1 MFLAVVTQTTIYLG
15 ILGIFIAVPG
25 LQTHPIYLHRVRL
38 TWFKDLNIPETAD
51 RETLHAWHVLP
62 LTLYRRQEKELLAKR
77 SVLADDFSSR
87 LAFKLLR
94 GEPDARLDIH
104 LHGTVGCLASA
115 YRPHSY
121 HALCSTASDR
131 SSGLSRLWI

>member
-1 MFLAVVTQTTIYLG
+1 MLLTVVTQTTIYLG
-15 ILGIFIAVPG
+15 ILSLFTAVPG

-51 RETLHAWHVLP
+51 METLHARHILP

-94 GEPDARLDIH
+94 DEPDARLDIH
-104 LHGTVGCLASA
+104 LHGTVGCSAAA

-121 HALCSTASDR
+121 RALCSAAPDR
-131 SSGLSRLWI
+131 DSGLSRLWI